1 MTVTFRLQTVK
12 QILPEPRDKYLENQQ
27 KIPIQLPKNQRES
40 QINGLKCPPIQASI
54 LNRLRKMGR
63 LNILGTFQVSD
74 GSTHLKDPVVR
85 PGAQAE
91 LGDGRFQEPFQA
103 DVVD

>member
-1 MTVTFRLQTVK
+1 M
-12 QILPEPRDKYLENQQ
+12 
-27 KIPIQLPKNQRES
+27 
-40 QINGLKCPPIQASI
+40 
-54 LNRLRKMGR
+54 NRLRDMGG

-85 PGAQAE
+85 PGAQSE